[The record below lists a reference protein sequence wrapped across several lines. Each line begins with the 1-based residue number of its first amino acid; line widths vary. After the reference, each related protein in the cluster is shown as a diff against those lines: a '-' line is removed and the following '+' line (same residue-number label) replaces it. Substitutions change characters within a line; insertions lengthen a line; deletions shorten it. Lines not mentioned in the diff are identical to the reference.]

1 MARPKL
7 RLITKDQ
14 QSTLNCQPLAMAV
27 GVPDGR
33 YVGAG
38 ALITTQSAAN
48 SLPLVSARRCSNR
61 RQFQGLRLVSNY

>member
-7 RLITKDQ
+7 RLITKDR
-14 QSTLNCQPLAMAV
+14 QSNFNCQSLAMEV

-33 YVGAG
+33 YVGPG

-48 SLPLVSARRCSNR
+48 SLPLVSARKHSNR
-61 RQFQGLRLVSNY
+61 QHLQNLRLVSN